1 MRSKRGKGLALG
13 CEPLERRLRQFV
25 EETAP
30 DVVAGLAM
38 EHARLLMAQI
48 AAPARAGDGHVHQA
62 TLFLPSVTLA
72 GRVLV
77 REQALFPAADEHTIK
92 LHPPTYF

>member
-30 DVVAGLAM
+30 EVVAGLAM
-38 EHARLLMAQI
+38 EHARLRMGQLE
-48 AAPARAGDGHVHQA
+48 APALAGEGHVHQA
-62 TLFLPSVTLA
+62 TLFLQSVALA

-77 REQALFPAADEHTIK
+77 REQALFHAADEHTIK
-92 LHPPTYF
+92 LQPLAGV